1 MFIELSKDKIYQY
14 FQNGKF
20 QELLNYFCEVEE
32 NNIIINYYY
41 FKYLGRTETY
51 NIFTNLV
58 ISNIDNI
65 LQHYDKFNIHVS
77 IHKLTVM
84 EIHKHF
90 SYIRDVSELLK
101 MKYQNKMEQCCIYNS
116 SNLFSQ
122 IYEIIVPLID
132 NDTQKKI
139 EIVSKIKYKK

>member
-1 MFIELSKDKIYQY
+1 MFVELSKDKIYQH

-20 QELLNYFCEVEE
+20 QELLNYFCQVEE
-32 NNIIINYYY
+32 NDIIINYYY
-41 FKYLGRTETY
+41 FKYLGTLQTY

-58 ISNIDNI
+58 TGHIDNI
-65 LQHYDKFNIHVS
+65 LQNYDKFNIHVS
-77 IHKLTVM
+77 IHKLSVM

-90 SYIRDVSELLK
+90 SYIRNVSDLLK
-101 MKYQNKMEQCCIYNS
+101 MKYENKMEKCRIYNS

-132 NDTQKKI
+132 IDTQKKI
-139 EIVSKIKYKK
+139 ELVCKNKK